1 MHDTG
6 PLSFAEVAAWLFC
19 SLLSSAMILLLLQLV
34 AFTGAGR
41 APLPAWVLLV
51 AFCGT
56 IAYSCVALVRALFP
70 AWLSAGSSGALV
82 QKIIEIE
89 GRV

>member
-19 SLLSSAMILLLLQLV
+19 ILLSCAMILLLLRLV

-41 APLPAWVLLV
+41 APLMAWVLLV
-51 AFCGT
+51 TFCGV
-56 IAYSCVALVRALFP
+56 IAYSCVALVRILFP
-70 AWLSAGSSGALV
+70 AWLPVGRSGVLV
-82 QKIIEIE
+82 REIIEIDE
-89 GRV
+89 TG